1 MSNEFLET
9 NNSFFDTV
17 STHVEF
23 GSGKLNQISE
33 FLPDAKKALIVT
45 TNGKS
50 VKGNGYLDTLI
61 ENLNKKGIEYVVFDE
76 IEPNPLNTTIDKG
89 ADVAKEEKC
98 DIIIAIGGGSAMDAS
113 KAIALVANNPGK
125 LWDYVQFGKG
135 GKKTPQNKA
144 LPLVAI
150 PTTAGTGSEADM
162 GAVVSNNE
170 TKEKTAI
177 FGQDLFPV
185 LSIIDPELMVSVPEK
200 YTAFQG
206 FDAISH
212 SLEGYINGIVNMYSD
227 MYALEAVRNV
237 HDYLPKAVNNGNDLE
252 AREKVAFGSYL
263 SGLVMSVGNTSSLHS
278 LEHALS
284 AYHHDLPHGLGLIL
298 LSKAY
303 FKFLINKHV
312 CDDRFIKL
320 AKVMGIE
327 DAEDPMDFITALDK
341 FHKDIK
347 VDGYKMSDY
356 GVSPDEFEAMAH
368 TAFDSMGILF
378 TVDRYECTVE
388 DVVKIYEESFE

>member
-1 MSNEFLET
+1 
-9 NNSFFDTV
+9 
-17 STHVEF
+17 
-23 GSGKLNQISE
+23 
-33 FLPDAKKALIVT
+33 
-45 TNGKS
+45 
-50 VKGNGYLDTLI
+50 I

-185 LSIIDPELMVSVPEK
+185 LSIIDPELMVS
-200 YTAFQG
+200 
-206 FDAISH
+206 
-212 SLEGYINGIVNMYSD
+212 
-227 MYALEAVRNV
+227 
-237 HDYLPKAVNNGNDLE
+237 
-252 AREKVAFGSYL
+252 
-263 SGLVMSVGNTSSLHS
+263 
-278 LEHALS
+278 
-284 AYHHDLPHGLGLIL
+284 
-298 LSKAY
+298 
-303 FKFLINKHV
+303 
-312 CDDRFIKL
+312 
-320 AKVMGIE
+320 
-327 DAEDPMDFITALDK
+327 
-341 FHKDIK
+341 
-347 VDGYKMSDY
+347 
-356 GVSPDEFEAMAH
+356 
-368 TAFDSMGILF
+368 
-378 TVDRYECTVE
+378 
-388 DVVKIYEESFE
+388 